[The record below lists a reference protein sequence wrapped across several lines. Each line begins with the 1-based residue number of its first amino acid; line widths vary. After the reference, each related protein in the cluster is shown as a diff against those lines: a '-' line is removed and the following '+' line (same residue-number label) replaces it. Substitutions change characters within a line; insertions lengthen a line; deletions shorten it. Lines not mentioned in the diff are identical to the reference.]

1 MRSQLDTALEQK
13 IANPGMD
20 LYSAHDPDHPPT
32 SQLIQAIIDL
42 ITSED
47 YERQVCIY
55 GSETFYKNDIYAHGL
70 FLRDK
75 R

>member
-1 MRSQLDTALEQK
+1 MRAQLDSALRQK

-20 LYSAHDPDHPPT
+20 LYSPHDPNHPPT

-47 YERQVCIY
+47 YERQVLVWVC
-55 GSETFYKNDIYAHGL
+55 GGVGGWVGV
-70 FLRDK
+70 
-75 R
+75 

>member
-1 MRSQLDTALEQK
+1 MREQLDSALQQK

-20 LYSAHDPDHPPT
+20 LYCPLESRPPPT

-47 YERQVCIY
+47 YTHQV
-55 GSETFYKNDIYAHGL
+55 
-70 FLRDK
+70 RV
-75 R
+75 